1 MVYTNGFLHLFCIF
15 ECCSKYWIPN
25 NIEELDTRLRN
36 QLIGQPLAYDLIL
49 RSISSHVSNPNPSKS
64 LVLSLHGSTGTGKN
78 FVAKHI
84 VESLYHEGYRSTI
97 SEHLT
102 KDIEKVTSECS
113 QAIFIFDEIDQIPT
127 ELLNVILYYVDF
139 HSPIAS
145 RSIDFHR
152 LTISSNVAGTVITK
166 LAGDKKRLSIKR
178 EDYDILEFEKL
189 ITNAAA
195 QEEGGLKQASLID
208 RHLVTFFVPFLP
220 LEREHIRDCIRQEL
234 QRILDND
241 IYEYKL
247 SEKQIIDDVLNL
259 IDFSDTSPEY
269 SISGCKIVSQK
280 LDFTFEHAMSSK
292 QQQIDALNSEVQILQ
307 KKLDTKHD
315 RDQFKSIADSLQEK
329 CVQLKRR
336 LQSKN
341 EAIIPFHHTQTVYEH
356 PNDSTVHLLKSA
368 LKTIQDEKEV
378 LQTKVD
384 ELTRELSDVKGDL
397 MIFRQKRHRNRISSN
412 PNSKEDSSMPST
424 TKESNV
430 NHDQQAALLKRLEE
444 SNERIVQLDN
454 ELKIVVCERE
464 ELEIERDSFK
474 SKYCKLNQELNKM
487 LNGDEN
493 RVIDIELIFSENRYL
508 KQKINEAVEEKNRA
522 LANAS
527 KYKELLQTHRS
538 AYNRLGKVQ
547 STGTVLTHK
556 QVQQLLKQS
565 YLVPGTPETDND
577 IRSIAEALYENL
589 KDKNMTITHQRKTNK
604 ILANRVTELEKL
616 LADTSL
622 TAKSDQTNTLIN
634 LLDRT
639 PPIPDS
645 ATSQFVNSIDDQ
657 QAQTS
662 PTQIFSFS
670 SPWMSTASL
679 TNRISDED
687 ASNKSKG
694 IKHQPTASIKNI
706 LECHQSRK
714 TSNRSDSVDLEMD
727 DPLQSPT
734 LTTSIAYLEERDL
747 LPVPNRQ
754 TSDPDHTTTNLNL
767 NEAEAEEEEEDNN
780 NDAHVEH
787 LHKLLN
793 SVTSAFTNQAAGHS
807 SESTN
812 ATDASSATTNL
823 TC

>member
-1 MVYTNGFLHLFCIF
+1 MLVFCL
-15 ECCSKYWIPN
+15 
-25 NIEELDTRLRN
+25 ELDTRLRN

-84 VESLYHEGYRSTI
+84 VESLYHEGYRSKYVRLYVASRDFMHNDTQHI
-97 SEHLT
+97 SQYKDRLT

-139 HSPIAS
+139 HSPITS
-145 RSIDFHR
+145 RSIDFR
-152 LTISSNVAGTVITK
+152 KTIFIFLSNVAGTVITK
-166 LAGDKKRLSIKR
+166 LAGDKKRLSVKR

-189 ITNAAA
+189 ITNAAS

-280 LDFTFEHAMSSK
+280 LDFTFEHAMSGK

-307 KKLDTKHD
+307 KKLDSKTKAFAILINELETAKHD
-315 RDQFKSIADSLQEK
+315 RDQFKSLADSLQEK

-341 EAIIPFHHTQTVYEH
+341 EAVIPFHHTQTVYEH
-356 PNDSTVHLLKSA
+356 PNDNVKYLFGDDKSTVHLLKSA

-412 PNSKEDSSMPST
+412 PNSKEDSSIPST

-508 KQKINEAVEEKNRA
+508 KQKINEVVEEKNRA
-522 LANAS
+522 LANVS

-604 ILANRVTELEKL
+604 ILANRVAELEKL

-679 TNRISDED
+679 TNRVSDED
-687 ASNKSKG
+687 VSNKSKG
-694 IKHQPTASIKNI
+694 VKHQPTASIKNI

-754 TSDPDHTTTNLNL
+754 TSDPD
-767 NEAEAEEEEEDNN
+767 
-780 NDAHVEH
+780 
-787 LHKLLN
+787 
-793 SVTSAFTNQAAGHS
+793 
-807 SESTN
+807 
-812 ATDASSATTNL
+812 
-823 TC
+823 

>member
-84 VESLYHEGYRSTI
+84 VESLYHEGYRSKYVRLYVASRDFMHNDTQHI
-97 SEHLT
+97 SQYKEHLT

-145 RSIDFHR
+145 RSIDFR
-152 LTISSNVAGTVITK
+152 KTIFIFLSNVAGTVITK

-307 KKLDTKHD
+307 KKLDSKTKAFAILINELETAKHD

-754 TSDPDHTTTNLNL
+754 TSDPD
-767 NEAEAEEEEEDNN
+767 
-780 NDAHVEH
+780 
-787 LHKLLN
+787 
-793 SVTSAFTNQAAGHS
+793 
-807 SESTN
+807 
-812 ATDASSATTNL
+812 
-823 TC
+823 